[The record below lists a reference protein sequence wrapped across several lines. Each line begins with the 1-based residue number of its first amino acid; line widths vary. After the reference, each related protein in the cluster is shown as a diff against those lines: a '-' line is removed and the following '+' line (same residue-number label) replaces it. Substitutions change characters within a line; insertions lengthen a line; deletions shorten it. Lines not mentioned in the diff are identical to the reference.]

1 MNLTQELLEVK
12 SLTDSF
18 GRASHPSPLK
28 DSFGVENF
36 VANPP
41 NRVLVDI
48 DLKTLVQFGQPD
60 SDGRPKLNLETL
72 PSFELAGAADKVFF
86 DPKNTKAAI
95 CTCGGLAPGLNNV
108 VQSIVTFLHDRY
120 HVHHIY
126 GVPFGYYGF
135 SHDSDSKRFRFG
147 WRRLDSRSV
156 QNIDFEGGSILGSS
170 RGHSKPEAIVDA
182 LVLRD
187 INVLFAIGG
196 DGTLAGAQAIYEEIA
211 RRDLSISVV
220 GIPKTI
226 DNDIL
231 WVSKSF
237 GFESAVAKAAEALR
251 SAQTEARG
259 AYHGIGLVKLMGRN
273 SGMLTA
279 TAAASVSDV
288 DFVLV
293 PEIPLRLEGE
303 HGFLNVLVKRV
314 LEKGHVTIAVAEGA
328 GQDLF
333 GEEEK
338 GRDASG
344 NVKLKDIGRFLK
356 TRIVEEFDANGI
368 ETTLKYIDPSYMLRA
383 QPTSADDSIF
393 CAHLGQQA
401 VHAAMAGKTGM
412 MVGYAHDAFT
422 YVPLK
427 AVSLGKK
434 HLDIN
439 GPLWLSVLAAT
450 GQPPHWESPI
460 SAN

>member
-1 MNLTQELLEVK
+1 MQLSPSLLNVDNLAER
-12 SLTDSF
+12 F
-18 GRASHPSPLK
+18 GKASRPSPLVGSYAAK
-28 DSFGVENF
+28 NF
-36 VANPP
+36 VGDPP
-41 NRVLVDI
+41 RRVLVDI
-48 DLKTLVQFGQPD
+48 DTTSLAETAQRSGHPEGLVALGD
-60 SDGRPKLNLETL
+60 L
-72 PSFELAGAADKVFF
+72 PSFEMAGAPDKIFF
-86 DPKNTKAAI
+86 DPVTTKAAI

-108 VQSIVTFLHDRY
+108 VQSIVSFLYDRY
-120 HVHHIY
+120 HAHHIY

-135 SHDSDSKRFRFG
+135 DHDAETKRFRFG
-147 WRRLDSRSV
+147 WRRLDPMAV

-170 RGHSKPEAIVDA
+170 RGHSDPKAIVDA

-196 DGTLAGAQAIYEEIA
+196 DGTLAGAHAIYKEVT
-211 RRDLSISVV
+211 RRDLPIAIV

-237 GFESAVAKAAEALR
+237 GFESAVAKATEALR

-259 AYHGIGLVKLMGRN
+259 AFHGIGLVKLMGRN

-279 TAAASVSDV
+279 TAAAAVNDV

-293 PEIPLRLEGE
+293 PEVTLFLDGE
-303 HGFLNVLVKRV
+303 NGFLNVLTKRV
-314 LEKGHVTIAVAEGA
+314 VEKGYVTIAVAEGA
-328 GQDLF
+328 GQHLF
-333 GEEEK
+333 SETDK
-338 GRDASG
+338 SRDASG

-356 TRIVEEFDANGI
+356 DRINQEFSQNGI
-368 ETTLKYIDPSYMLRA
+368 EVTLKYIDPSYMLRA

-401 VHAAMAGKTGM
+401 VNAAMAGKTGV
-412 MVGYAHDAFT
+412 MVGYAHDLFT
-422 YVPLK
+422 YVPLE
-427 AVSLGKK
+427 AVALGKK
-434 HLDIN
+434 HLDVN

-450 GQPPHWESPI
+450 GQPPHWG
-460 SAN
+460 

>member
-1 MNLTQELLEVK
+1 MGLLEMKLTPELLTVQNLSNRYGK
-12 SLTDSF
+12 PA
-18 GRASHPSPLK
+18 RPSPLLG
-28 DSFGVENF
+28 SFAAKNF
-36 VANPP
+36 VGDPP
-41 NRVLVDI
+41 RRVLVDI
-48 DLKTLVQFGQPD
+48 DTDALAAAAAEQGNQ
-60 SDGRPKLNLETL
+60 DGRLSIDML
-72 PSFELAGAADKVFF
+72 PSFEMAGAPDKIFF
-86 DPKNTKAAI
+86 DPASTKAAI

-108 VQSIVTFLHDRY
+108 VQSIVSFLYDRY

-135 SHDSDSKRFRFG
+135 DHDSESKRFRFG
-147 WRRLDSRSV
+147 WRRLDPMAV

-170 RGHSKPEAIVDA
+170 RGHSDPKTIVDA

-187 INVLFAIGG
+187 INMLFAIGG
-196 DGTLAGAQAIYEEIA
+196 DGTLAGAHAIYEEVT
-211 RRDLSISVV
+211 RRDLPISIV

-237 GFESAVAKAAEALR
+237 GFESAVAKATEALR

-259 AYHGIGLVKLMGRN
+259 AFHGIGLVKLMGRN

-279 TAAASVSDV
+279 TASAAVNDV

-293 PEIPLRLEGE
+293 PEIDLLLEGE
-303 HGFLNVLVKRV
+303 NGFLNVLTRRV
-314 LEKGHVTIAVAEGA
+314 VDKGYVTIAVAEGA
-328 GQDLF
+328 GQQLF
-333 GEEEK
+333 AGTDK
-338 GRDASG
+338 ALDASG
-344 NVKLKDIGRFLK
+344 NVKLKDIGRYLK
-356 TRIVEEFDANGI
+356 DKINQEFNQNGI
-368 ETTLKYIDPSYMLRA
+368 EVTLKYIDPSYMLRA

-393 CAHLGQQA
+393 CAHLGHQA
-401 VHAAMAGKTGM
+401 VNAAMAGKTGV
-412 MVGYAHDAFT
+412 MVGYAHDLFT

-439 GPLWLSVLAAT
+439 GPLWLSILAAT
-450 GQPPHWESPI
+450 GQPPHWG
-460 SAN
+460 